1 MQHFFA
7 VLINFWTQVHMPILR
22 WTDFIEILIIAFLV
36 YHMLNWAKNTRAWAL
51 LRGVAVIGVFVAIAA
66 FFNMTTILWIS
77 RNVTGLAVIAIVI
90 VLQPELRAAIEELGQ
105 QNFLSSLFRIEKK
118 TPEGRFSDNTIN
130 EIIRACTMMAR
141 VRTGA
146 LIVIEQTSSLQEEER
161 TGITIDA
168 AVSSQLLINIFEK
181 NTPLHDGAVIIR
193 GNRIAAATCYL
204 PISDSRMDKTLG
216 TRHRAGVGISEKG
229 DSLTLIVSEENGSIS
244 IAYKGM
250 LYRNVDEEIMRK
262 WLTELQNKLE
272 EEEEAAAE
280 AAGEPL
286 FRWSGFFRKGQT
298 GAKNEDKTEDPE

>member
-1 MQHFFA
+1 
-7 VLINFWTQVHMPILR
+7 
-22 WTDFIEILIIAFLV
+22 
-36 YHMLNWAKNTRAWAL
+36 
-51 LRGVAVIGVFVAIAA
+51 
-66 FFNMTTILWIS
+66 
-77 RNVTGLAVIAIVI
+77 
-90 VLQPELRAAIEELGQ
+90 
-105 QNFLSSLFRIEKK
+105 
-118 TPEGRFSDNTIN
+118 
-130 EIIRACTMMAR
+130 
-141 VRTGA
+141 
-146 LIVIEQTSSLQEEER
+146 
-161 TGITIDA
+161 
-168 AVSSQLLINIFEK
+168 INIFEK

-298 GAKNEDKTEDPE
+298 GAKNEDKTQDPE

>member
-7 VLINFWTQVHMPILR
+7 VLIDFWTQFHMPILR
-22 WTDFIEILIIAFLV
+22 WSDFIEILIIAFLV

-51 LRGVAVIGVFVAIAA
+51 LRGVAVIAAFVIIAA
-66 FFNMTTILWIS
+66 FFNMTTILWIIQ
-77 RNVTGLAVIAIVI
+77 NVTGLAVMAIVI

-146 LIVIEQTSSLQEEER
+146 LIVIEQTSSLQDEER
-161 TGITIDA
+161 TGIVIDA
-168 AVSSQLLINIFEK
+168 AVSSQLLMNIFEK

-193 GNRIAAATCYL
+193 GNRIASATCYL

-262 WLTELQNKLE
+262 WLVELQNKLE
-272 EEEEAAAE
+272 EEEEAAA
-280 AAGEPL
+280 ADEPL
-286 FRWSGFFRKGQT
+286 LRWSAFFRKGQAGT
-298 GAKNEDKTEDPE
+298 KNEDKTEDPE